1 MFFYLKYSG
10 MTTMTALWLASALE
24 WMKLGWIKVSGDP
37 ETSGVSYL
45 PCPGLWTANCE
56 R

>member
-1 MFFYLKYSG
+1 MFFYSKYGG
-10 MTTMTALWLASALE
+10 MTTMTALLLLSALE
-24 WMKLGWIKVSGDP
+24 WMKLGWIKVSGAP

-45 PCPGLWTANCE
+45 PCPGLWTANFK

>member
-1 MFFYLKYSG
+1 MVFYSKYGG
-10 MTTMTALWLASALE
+10 MTTMTAPLLASALE

-37 ETSGVSYL
+37 EILGVSYL
-45 PCPGLWTANCE
+45 PCPGLWTANFK